1 MSDKIFLDT
10 NVLVYAF
17 GSDSSKRTIAENL
30 LLREDIVMSS
40 QVVGEF
46 IAVTSRKRILK
57 PEEILLVSRNF
68 LRALPIVGV
77 TGLTVSLAL
86 DVMTKYHFAYWD
98 SLILAA
104 ALESHCALVYSED
117 LQNGQRIEDQ
127 LVIVNPFQ

>member
-17 GSDSSKRTIAENL
+17 GSDSSKRIIAENL

-46 IAVTSRKRILK
+46 VAVTSRKQILK
-57 PEEILLVSRNF
+57 PAEILLVSRNF
-68 LRALPIVGV
+68 LRTLPVVGV
-77 TGLTVSLAL
+77 TGITVSLAL
-86 DVMTKYHFAYWD
+86 DVMTKYQFAYWD

-104 ALESHCALVYSED
+104 ALESHCTLVYSED
-117 LQNGQRIEDQ
+117 LQSGQRIEDR
-127 LVIVNPFQ
+127 LVIVNPFE

>member
-46 IAVTSRKRILK
+46 IAVTSRKW
-57 PEEILLVSRNF
+57 RN
-68 LRALPIVGV
+68 
-77 TGLTVSLAL
+77 
-86 DVMTKYHFAYWD
+86 
-98 SLILAA
+98 
-104 ALESHCALVYSED
+104 
-117 LQNGQRIEDQ
+117 Q
-127 LVIVNPFQ
+127 